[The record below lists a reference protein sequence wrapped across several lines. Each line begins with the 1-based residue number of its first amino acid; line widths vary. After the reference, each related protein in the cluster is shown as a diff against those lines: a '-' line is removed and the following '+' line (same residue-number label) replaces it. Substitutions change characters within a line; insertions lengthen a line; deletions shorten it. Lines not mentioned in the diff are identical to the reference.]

1 MSGDRKVR
9 HIVLV
14 KFKSSASEKLK
25 SELIRLSQWGK
36 KAAYVSS
43 YTSGH
48 AINPNPYSGQTE
60 EWDWGMSLDL
70 LESDVTRYRDDPVH
84 QSIPAEVIDSAEKF
98 AILDFII
105 DEPKE

>member
-1 MSGDRKVR
+1 M
-9 HIVLV
+9 
-14 KFKSSASEKLK
+14 
-25 SELIRLSQWGK
+25 
-36 KAAYVSS
+36 SS

-84 QSIPAEVIDSAEKF
+84 LSIPAEVIDSAEKF